1 MEESLKIKLIYK
13 VKTNLNEVEKE
24 EEAQQ
29 IYLLKREAKV
39 EQGDQV
45 EVEHKISK
53 IWEIEEEV
61 DLINK
66 KDKLVFKKIRLIKSK
81 MQNIFQMIKIN
92 NFQILFK
99 SSHPHYH
106 SRKSLGKMGK
116 TV

>member
-1 MEESLKIKLIYK
+1 
-13 VKTNLNEVEKE
+13 VEKE

-29 IYLLKREAKV
+29 IYLLKREEKV
-39 EQGDQV
+39 EQEDQE

-53 IWEIEEEV
+53 ILEIEEEV

-66 KDKLVFKKIRLIKSK
+66 KDKLVFKKIRLIRSK

-99 SSHPHYH
+99 FNHPHYH
-106 SRKSLGKMGK
+106 SRKSQGKMGK